1 MTIVSG
7 KASTILD
14 SVLFEIFGNLPM
26 IRLVKVFSTGL
37 TIVGYDHHTLGS
49 ISSFAM
55 ISWNWVL
62 EKFCESKCMYIDFV
76 KHIFHVVEINK
87 VFWILEVSHNCGD
100 PGGHFFRIDHSNLSV
115 PINHIVTQKQL
126 LGLVMN
132 HPGSWGTSHTFPVK
146 SHG

>member
-1 MTIVSG
+1 
-7 KASTILD
+7 
-14 SVLFEIFGNLPM
+14 M

-49 ISSFAM
+49 ISSLAM

-76 KHIFHVVEINK
+76 KHIFHIVEINK
-87 VFWILEVSHNCGD
+87 VFWILEVSHNCGY
-100 PGGHFFRIDHSNLSV
+100 PGGHFFRT
-115 PINHIVTQKQL
+115 NHPDSSCFIYYIVAKKEL
-126 LGLVMN
+126 FGLVMN
-132 HPGSWGTSHTFPVK
+132 HACSRGPSDAFRMK